1 MQVFAGLVAKEPEI
15 KRDAIN
21 MKFFIVDRRDCIVL
35 VSDLLI
41 REEKVGKRETGRV
54 ACI

>member
-1 MQVFAGLVAKEPEI
+1 
-15 KRDAIN
+15 
-21 MKFFIVDRRDCIVL
+21 VL